1 MRAKISFL
9 QFIISILIGIYAF
22 IMIIYIE
29 ANYISPKQ
37 LFFMT
42 MWNCFISTIYLI
54 TISICDFSFFYIK
67 SNKLEKLNEFFRETL
82 SPAFTAL
89 TYLVTFTFWVMIFPV
104 LVKSGNGN
112 FGLNLYT
119 NLYVHLILT
128 IFQTVDIFFSYRKN
142 KGIIMKYDFLIAAFI
157 MGSYAILTL
166 ILVYGYNY
174 AVYPFLKHMTWYKGL
189 GELILFEVM
198 MFLFYLIH
206 VGFIKL
212 KYKYKIYILMD
223 GTNESDILENIKEN
237 EYVN

>member
-1 MRAKISFL
+1 
-9 QFIISILIGIYAF
+9 
-22 IMIIYIE
+22 
-29 ANYISPKQ
+29 
-37 LFFMT
+37 
-42 MWNCFISTIYLI
+42 
-54 TISICDFSFFYIK
+54 
-67 SNKLEKLNEFFRETL
+67 
-82 SPAFTAL
+82 
-89 TYLVTFTFWVMIFPV
+89 
-104 LVKSGNGN
+104 
-112 FGLNLYT
+112 
-119 NLYVHLILT
+119 
-128 IFQTVDIFFSYRKN
+128 
-142 KGIIMKYDFLIAAFI
+142 